1 MSHYRRREK
10 RIGFESAEVIACQI
24 VHPYDRLVTLRGE
37 LLDLG
42 AGGIGL
48 RMAKH
53 EVPNWVTEHPVIVRA
68 VLPGTGQRL
77 RRTARMRNQRR
88 GGAAP
93 EFGFAWDARGAASLA
108 YERVQSRRLQRF
120 LLGRDRDALG
130 RVDLRSLAVDGL
142 RYELAPRERGTGDL
156 IIVRLERLLAAFI

>member
-1 MSHYRRREK
+1 MSRYRRREK
-10 RIGFESAEVIACQI
+10 RIGFESAAVVGCQI
-24 VHPYDRLVTLRGE
+24 VHPQDRSATLRGQ

-48 RMAKH
+48 RIPKQ
-53 EVPNWVTEHPVIVRA
+53 EVPAWVTERPVIVRA
-68 VLPGTGQRL
+68 DLPGTGQLL

-93 EFGFAWDARGAASLA
+93 EFGFAWDARDAASLA

-120 LLGRDRDALG
+120 IVACDREASG
-130 RVDLRSLAVDGL
+130 RVDLRSLAPDGMSE
-142 RYELAPRERGTGDL
+142 ELAPRERGAGDL
-156 IIVRLERLLAAFI
+156 VIVRLERMLAAFI